1 MGKLFKSVFLNPL
14 YYFFRF
20 LILMFHHLQR
30 LRAKLDIRQTD
41 HWNTFIEQ
49 TLHSPVQW
57 LVEPTS
63 ARLMWLGAFVMVL
76 NPFFYWLF
84 TYYVPN
90 TIDNLFA
97 RSIIAG
103 SGLFVVLTGFSKLWK
118 KTWAIFFLVIMTW
131 FQLPVFSFWMYLSN
145 NGIDVWLATSL
156 CFILIFHIVTD
167 WRVAS
172 IGTLLGYLVVGFLW
186 WIFNEPP
193 KISEKTWVLHFCML
207 LFVWA
212 SAIMLNISSA
222 SRRQKQLADTLATI
236 GIMAH
241 ELRTPLSAI
250 SLVADALEINKSLSN
265 DSALQDRLED
275 LANRTREL
283 TQQMH
288 HQIDTQI
295 ANARLL
301 KLPAGK
307 DIVVASQLV
316 ERSINNYPFVT
327 EKERQCISFTVYN
340 DFEFIGSHNQMRQV
354 IDNLI
359 KNALTSL
366 YKANSNFETGSLSI
380 LVNSIQEQGI
390 IQVSDKGVGIDPI
403 LQKFIFSPFFSTN
416 QHTGHGLGLAF
427 CRRVISSTK
436 GQISVLANY
445 SGQKGAQFLMTI
457 PLLQS
462 THQSS
467 SRGDQT

>member
-1 MGKLFKSVFLNPL
+1 
-14 YYFFRF
+14 
-20 LILMFHHLQR
+20 MFHFLQR

-41 HWNTFIEQ
+41 QWNTFIEQ
-49 TLHSPVQW
+49 TFLSPVQW
-57 LVEPTS
+57 LVEATS

-76 NPFFYWLF
+76 NPFFYWVF
-84 TYYVPN
+84 TYYVPH
-90 TIDNLFA
+90 TTDNLIA
-97 RSIIAG
+97 RAVLTT
-103 SGLFVVLTGFSKLWK
+103 SGLFVLLTGFSKLWK
-118 KTWAIFFLVIMTW
+118 KKWAIVFLVVMTW
-131 FQLPVFSFWMYLSN
+131 FQLPVFSFWMYLTN
-145 NGIDVWLATSL
+145 NGLDVWLATSL

-172 IGTLLGYLVVGFLW
+172 IGTLLGYLFVGTLW
-186 WIFNEPP
+186 CYFQEPP
-193 KISEKTWVLHFCML
+193 QISRTTWVLHFLML
-207 LFVWA
+207 LFVWS
-212 SAIMLNISSA
+212 SAIMLNISGA

-250 SLVADALEINKSLSN
+250 ALVADALELNKSLTKDPQLNES
-265 DSALQDRLED
+265 LQD

-301 KLPAGK
+301 KLPPGK
-307 DIVVASQLV
+307 DIILASQLIHKSV
-316 ERSINNYPFVT
+316 SHYPFIT
-327 EKERQCISFTVYN
+327 EKERHCVRVTVYN
-340 DFEFIGSHNQMRQV
+340 DFEFIGSQNQMRQV
-354 IDNLI
+354 IDNLL

-366 YKANSNFETGSLSI
+366 YKANSQFENGSISI
-380 LVNSIQEQGI
+380 LINTIKDQGI
-390 IQVSDKGVGIDPI
+390 IQVSDKGIGIDPL
-403 LQKFIFSPFFSTN
+403 LQKFIFSPFFSTH

-427 CRRVISSTK
+427 CRRVLSSTK

-457 PLLQS
+457 PLLNS
-462 THQSS
+462 VNKQSS
-467 SRGDQT
+467 LGEIK

>member
-1 MGKLFKSVFLNPL
+1 
-14 YYFFRF
+14 
-20 LILMFHHLQR
+20 MFHYLQR

-49 TLHSPVQW
+49 TFLSPVQW
-57 LVEPTS
+57 LVEATS

-76 NPFFYWLF
+76 NPFFYWIF
-84 TYYVPN
+84 TYYAH
-90 TIDNLFA
+90 TTDNLIA
-97 RSIIAG
+97 RATLST
-103 SGLFVVLTGFSKLWK
+103 SGLLVLLTGFSKLWK
-118 KTWAIFFLVIMTW
+118 KTWAIVFLVLMTW
-131 FQLPVFSFWMYLSN
+131 FQLPVFGFWMYLAN
-145 NGIDVWLATSL
+145 NGLDVWLATSL

-167 WRVAS
+167 WRVAT
-172 IGTLLGYLVVGFLW
+172 IGTLLGYLVVGVLW
-186 WIFNEPP
+186 WLLKEPP
-193 KISEKTWVLHFCML
+193 QITNTSWVLHFLML
-207 LFVWA
+207 IFVWS

-250 SLVADALEINKSLSN
+250 ALVADALELNQNYASDEPLN
-265 DSALQDRLED
+265 DRLQD

-301 KLPAGK
+301 KLPTGK
-307 DIVVASQLV
+307 DIIVASQLIEKSV
-316 ERSINNYPFVT
+316 SHYPFIT
-327 EKERQCISFTVYN
+327 EKERQCVKVTVYN

-366 YKANSNFETGSLSI
+366 YKANSHFETGSISI

-390 IQVSDKGVGIDPI
+390 IQVSDKGVGIDPL
-403 LQKFIFSPFFSTN
+403 LQRFIFSPFFSTN

-427 CRRVISSTK
+427 CKRVLSSTK

-457 PLLQS
+457 PLLNS
-462 THQSS
+462 VHKQSS
-467 SRGDQT
+467 QGVPK

>member
-1 MGKLFKSVFLNPL
+1 
-14 YYFFRF
+14 
-20 LILMFHHLQR
+20 MFHYLQR

-49 TLHSPVQW
+49 TFLSPVQW
-57 LVEPTS
+57 LVEATS

-76 NPFFYWLF
+76 NPFFYWIF
-84 TYYVPN
+84 TYYAHIN
-90 TIDNLFA
+90 DNFLA
-97 RSIIAG
+97 RAILCT
-103 SGLFVVLTGFSKLWK
+103 SGLLVLLTGFSKLWK
-118 KTWAIFFLVIMTW
+118 KNWAIVFLVLMTW
-131 FQLPVFSFWMYLSN
+131 FQLPVFSLWMYLAN
-145 NGIDVWLATSL
+145 DGLDVWLATSL
-156 CFILIFHIVTD
+156 AFILIFHIVTD

-172 IGTLLGYLVVGFLW
+172 IGTLLGYLVVGVLW
-186 WIFNEPP
+186 WSLEEPP
-193 KISEKTWVLHFCML
+193 TISETTWVLHLIML
-207 LFVWA
+207 IFVWS

-250 SLVADALEINKSLSN
+250 ALVADALELNQNYSFDEPLN
-265 DSALQDRLED
+265 DRLQD

-301 KLPAGK
+301 KLPTGK
-307 DIVVASQLV
+307 DIIVASQLIEKSV
-316 ERSINNYPFVT
+316 SHYPYIT
-327 EKERQCISFTVYN
+327 EKERQCVKVTVYN

-359 KNALTSL
+359 KNAITSL
-366 YKANSNFETGSLSI
+366 YKANSQFESGSISI

-390 IQVSDKGVGIDPI
+390 IQVSDKGVGIDPL
-403 LQKFIFSPFFSTN
+403 LQRFIFSPFFSTN
-416 QHTGHGLGLAF
+416 QRTGHGLGLAF
-427 CRRVISSTK
+427 CKRVLSSTK

-457 PLLQS
+457 PLLNPV
-462 THQSS
+462 HKQSS
-467 SRGDQT
+467 QGEPK

>member
-1 MGKLFKSVFLNPL
+1 
-14 YYFFRF
+14 
-20 LILMFHHLQR
+20 MFHYLQR

-49 TLHSPVQW
+49 TFLSPVQW
-57 LVEPTS
+57 LVEATS

-76 NPFFYWLF
+76 NPFFYWIF
-84 TYYVPN
+84 TYYAQI
-90 TIDNLFA
+90 TDNFIA
-97 RSIIAG
+97 RATLST
-103 SGLFVVLTGFSKLWK
+103 SGLLVLLTGFSKLWK
-118 KTWAIFFLVIMTW
+118 KTWAIVFLVLMTW
-131 FQLPVFSFWMYLSN
+131 LQLPVFGFWMYLAN
-145 NGIDVWLATSL
+145 NGLDVWLATSL
-156 CFILIFHIVTD
+156 CFILIFHTVTD

-172 IGTLLGYLVVGFLW
+172 IGTLLGYIVVGLLW
-186 WIFNEPP
+186 WLLKEPP
-193 KISEKTWVLHFCML
+193 IISKTTWILHILML
-207 LFVWA
+207 IFVWS

-222 SRRQKQLADTLATI
+222 SRRQKQLSDTLATI

-250 SLVADALEINKSLSN
+250 ALVADAIELNKTF
-265 DSALQDRLED
+265 SADEPLNDRLQD

-301 KLPAGK
+301 KLPTGK
-307 DIVVASQLV
+307 DIIVASQLI
-316 ERSINNYPFVT
+316 EKSISHYPFIT
-327 EKERQCISFTVYN
+327 EKERQCVKVTVYN

-359 KNALTSL
+359 KNAITSL
-366 YKANSNFETGSLSI
+366 YKANSQFETGSISI

-390 IQVSDKGVGIDPI
+390 IQVSDKGVGIDPL
-403 LQKFIFSPFFSTN
+403 LQRFIFSPFFSTN

-427 CRRVISSTK
+427 CRRVLSSTK

-457 PLLQS
+457 PLLNS
-462 THQSS
+462 VHKQSS
-467 SRGDQT
+467 QGEPT

>member
-1 MGKLFKSVFLNPL
+1 
-14 YYFFRF
+14 
-20 LILMFHHLQR
+20 MFHYLQR

-49 TLHSPVQW
+49 TFLSPVQW
-57 LVEPTS
+57 LVEATS

-76 NPFFYWLF
+76 NPFFYWIF
-84 TYYVPN
+84 TYYAQI
-90 TIDNLFA
+90 TDNFIA
-97 RSIIAG
+97 RATLST
-103 SGLFVVLTGFSKLWK
+103 SGLLVLLTGFSKLWK
-118 KTWAIFFLVIMTW
+118 KTWAIVFLVLMTW
-131 FQLPVFSFWMYLSN
+131 LQLPVFGFWMYLAN
-145 NGIDVWLATSL
+145 NGLDVWLATSL
-156 CFILIFHIVTD
+156 CFILIFHTVTD

-172 IGTLLGYLVVGFLW
+172 IGTLLGYIVVGLLW
-186 WIFNEPP
+186 WLLKEPP
-193 KISEKTWVLHFCML
+193 IISKTTWILHILML
-207 LFVWA
+207 IFVWS

-222 SRRQKQLADTLATI
+222 SRRQKQLSDTLATI

-250 SLVADALEINKSLSN
+250 ALVADAIELNKTF
-265 DSALQDRLED
+265 SADEPLNDRLQD

-301 KLPAGK
+301 KLPTGK
-307 DIVVASQLV
+307 DIIVASQLI
-316 ERSINNYPFVT
+316 EKSISHYPFIT
-327 EKERQCISFTVYN
+327 EKERQCVKVTVYN

-359 KNALTSL
+359 KNAITSL
-366 YKANSNFETGSLSI
+366 YKANSQFETGSISI

-390 IQVSDKGVGIDPI
+390 IQVSDKGVGIDPL
-403 LQKFIFSPFFSTN
+403 LQRFIFSPFFSTN

-427 CRRVISSTK
+427 CKRVLSSTK

-457 PLLQS
+457 PLLNS
-462 THQSS
+462 VHKQSS
-467 SRGDQT
+467 QGEPT

>member
-1 MGKLFKSVFLNPL
+1 
-14 YYFFRF
+14 
-20 LILMFHHLQR
+20 MFHFLQR
-30 LRAKLDIRQTD
+30 LRARLDIRQTD

-49 TLHSPVQW
+49 TFLSPVQW
-57 LVEPTS
+57 LVEATS

-76 NPFFYWLF
+76 NPFFYWIF
-84 TYYVPN
+84 TYYAH
-90 TIDNLFA
+90 TTDNFVA
-97 RSIIAG
+97 RATLST
-103 SGLFVVLTGFSKLWK
+103 SGLLVLLTGFSKLWK
-118 KTWAIFFLVIMTW
+118 KTWAIVFLVLMTW
-131 FQLPVFSFWMYLSN
+131 FQLPVFGFWMYLAN
-145 NGIDVWLATSL
+145 NGLDVWLATSL
-156 CFILIFHIVTD
+156 CFILIFHTVTD
-167 WRVAS
+167 WRVAT
-172 IGTLLGYLVVGFLW
+172 IGTLLGYIAVGFLW
-186 WIFNEPP
+186 WLLKEPP
-193 KISEKTWVLHFCML
+193 IISKTSWVLHLLML
-207 LFVWA
+207 IFVWS

-222 SRRQKQLADTLATI
+222 SRRQKQLSDTLATI

-250 SLVADALEINKSLSN
+250 ALVADAIELNKSFSSDEPLN
-265 DSALQDRLED
+265 ERLQD

-301 KLPAGK
+301 KLPTGK
-307 DIVVASQLV
+307 DIIVASQLI
-316 ERSINNYPFVT
+316 EKSISHYPFIT
-327 EKERQCISFTVYN
+327 EKERQCVKVTVYN

-359 KNALTSL
+359 KNAITSL
-366 YKANSNFETGSLSI
+366 YKANSQFETGSISI

-390 IQVSDKGVGIDPI
+390 IQVSDKGVGIDPL
-403 LQKFIFSPFFSTN
+403 LQRFIFSPFFSTN

-427 CRRVISSTK
+427 CRRVLSSTK

-457 PLLQS
+457 PLLNS
-462 THQSS
+462 VHKQSS
-467 SRGDQT
+467 QGEPA